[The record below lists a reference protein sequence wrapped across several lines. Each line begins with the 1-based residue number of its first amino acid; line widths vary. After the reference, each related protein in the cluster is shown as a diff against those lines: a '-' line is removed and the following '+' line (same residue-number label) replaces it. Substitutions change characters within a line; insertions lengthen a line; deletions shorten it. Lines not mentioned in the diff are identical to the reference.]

1 MKNLFRISEAILLVL
16 SIFFIQ
22 SCKKEKPSI
31 PTLTTTDA
39 SAITQI
45 AATSGGNITSD
56 GGSAITARGVCWS
69 TAIEPTIADSKTN
82 DGLGIGSFVSSIQG
96 LSPKTT
102 YFVRAYAT
110 NIVGTAYGIAKSCA
124 TDPAT
129 LPVINTTTISSI
141 TQTTAMSGGTIITDG
156 AASVTARGVC
166 WGTAQ
171 NPTIVDNIT
180 SDGTGVGE
188 FISDISGLIG
198 NTTYYVRAYSTNS
211 IGTAYGNQV
220 SFTTSPLM
228 PTLTTLLVSSITAIS
243 CNTNET
249 ISSDGGSPVIA
260 FGVCFGTSHNPTL
273 ADSKTID
280 GSGTGYFVSYITGLQ
295 MNMIYFVRAYAIN
308 TVGTQYGN
316 EITVK
321 TLETITDID
330 GNVYNIASIGTQIWM
345 AENLKTTKY
354 YDGTNIPLVTV
365 SADWNNLPT
374 PAYCWYNNDEVT
386 NKVTYGALYNWYV
399 IGTGKLCPTGWHVP
413 TDDEWT
419 TLASYEGGN
428 GGKLKETGTIHWAVP
443 NTGATNESSFTGL
456 PGGQRFVDGSFINFG
471 STGTWWSSTEWSP
484 SWAWYRGLSS
494 INTYL
499 DRSTYYKFLGQSVR
513 CIKDN

>member
-166 WGTAQ
+166 WSTIQ
-171 NPTIVDNIT
+171 NPTIVDTIT
-180 SDGTGVGE
+180 SDGTGVGD
-188 FISDISGLIG
+188 FISDI
-198 NTTYYVRAYSTNS
+198 T
-211 IGTAYGNQV
+211 
-220 SFTTSPLM
+220 
-228 PTLTTLLVSSITAIS
+228 
-243 CNTNET
+243 
-249 ISSDGGSPVIA
+249 
-260 FGVCFGTSHNPTL
+260 
-273 ADSKTID
+273 
-280 GSGTGYFVSYITGLQ
+280 
-295 MNMIYFVRAYAIN
+295 
-308 TVGTQYGN
+308 
-316 EITVK
+316 
-321 TLETITDID
+321 
-330 GNVYNIASIGTQIWM
+330 
-345 AENLKTTKY
+345 
-354 YDGTNIPLVTV
+354 
-365 SADWNNLPT
+365 
-374 PAYCWYNNDEVT
+374 
-386 NKVTYGALYNWYV
+386 
-399 IGTGKLCPTGWHVP
+399 
-413 TDDEWT
+413 
-419 TLASYEGGN
+419 
-428 GGKLKETGTIHWAVP
+428 
-443 NTGATNESSFTGL
+443 
-456 PGGQRFVDGSFINFG
+456 
-471 STGTWWSSTEWSP
+471 
-484 SWAWYRGLSS
+484 
-494 INTYL
+494 
-499 DRSTYYKFLGQSVR
+499 
-513 CIKDN
+513 